1 MLSTT
6 GQAVGSRCSSV
17 ARVLW
22 RSLWPRS
29 VALRYV
35 LDLGRFW
42 ACVVGRAEY
51 ETASSAVGSA
61 TGMTSGAR
69 MSPGSG
75 LSSGPAV
82 GTSLSVGRLGRRC
95 LVLGDLLQFT
105 GALGAGLLEL
115 LAEADVRVGLGRG
128 ACRPLFRRVAA
139 ADGVREAALF
149 LVEVNLGAP
158 VDADL
163 LAVGW
168 GQYAE
173 TDGEAVLLLGERSA
187 HKEH

>member
-1 MLSTT
+1 M
-6 GQAVGSRCSSV
+6 
-17 ARVLW
+17 
-22 RSLWPRS
+22 
-29 VALRYV
+29 
-35 LDLGRFW
+35 
-42 ACVVGRAEY
+42 
-51 ETASSAVGSA
+51 
-61 TGMTSGAR
+61 
-69 MSPGSG
+69 
-75 LSSGPAV
+75 
-82 GTSLSVGRLGRRC
+82 
-95 LVLGDLLQFT
+95 LGDLLQFT

-128 ACRPLFRRVAA
+128 AGRPLFRRVTA

-173 TDGEAVLLLGERSA
+173 TDGEAVLVLGERSA